1 MNNIENGQ
9 SAAEQGYQMKD
20 IPGWEGLYA
29 CTTHGDIWS
38 YRSDKFLS
46 PSKNKRGY
54 LHVTFTK
61 DGKRYDYRVNRLV
74 AMTFLDNPNNLP
86 QVNHIDGNKLNNYL
100 YNLEWC
106 TPEYNIQHGKEHGL
120 FKGHCFNPPIH
131 TKDGTQ
137 VAYVFT
143 NVYNGAQF
151 TICGFRALRKQ
162 FRISGY
168 TYGLIQKHANTGDY
182 IKAGLLKGLRVDKVD
197 LKVHRLTAN
206 HGVGSSDPK
215 YWKPFLQGCDIVN
228 SSSKDEAA
236 SENAIASD
244 SELTT
249 PSE

>member
-1 MNNIENGQ
+1 
-9 SAAEQGYQMKD
+9 MKD

-100 YNLEWC
+100 SNLEWC

-120 FKGHCFNPPIH
+120 FK
-131 TKDGTQ
+131 
-137 VAYVFT
+137 
-143 NVYNGAQF
+143 
-151 TICGFRALRKQ
+151 
-162 FRISGY
+162 
-168 TYGLIQKHANTGDY
+168 
-182 IKAGLLKGLRVDKVD
+182 
-197 LKVHRLTAN
+197 
-206 HGVGSSDPK
+206 
-215 YWKPFLQGCDIVN
+215 
-228 SSSKDEAA
+228 
-236 SENAIASD
+236 
-244 SELTT
+244 
-249 PSE
+249 